1 VTNMT
6 TIEVNNL
13 TKVYRLYNSPRDR
26 LREIISLNGKK
37 FHHEFYALNDVSLKV
52 EKGETV
58 GVIGQNGGGKSTLLK
73 IICGVIR
80 PTSGSVHINGRI
92 AALLELGAG
101 FHPEFTGRENVY
113 MNGALIGFSREEMNQ
128 RFPAI
133 ESFAEIGEFIEQPVK
148 TYSSG
153 MFVRLAFAGAINV
166 NPDILVVDEAL
177 AVGDTRFQ
185 LKCIEKMKEFKK
197 SGKTIIFV
205 THDIYSVRNFCDRA
219 IWLHQGMIKLTGDTI
234 SVTDAYAD
242 FMKFEFN
249 HDNNPQMAPKESKY
263 NILSIDRVHVMN
275 SNLFETNEIEA
286 GKPFSIKVEYKLHE
300 DFEGVVGG
308 VAIYSKDNTYV
319 CGLNTKLD
327 NFTLP
332 SEKGNYQLTI
342 HYTSCTLLPGTYY
355 IYLGF
360 FESTAVVNLDFKSR
374 AHHFYVS
381 AKKYKAE
388 GLCLLDHQWEISSI

>member
-1 VTNMT
+1 MNV
-6 TIEVNNL
+6 IEVKNL
-13 TKVYRLYNSPRDR
+13 TKIYKLYNSPKDH
-26 LREIISLNGKK
+26 LSEIISPWGKK
-37 FHHEFYALNDVSLKV
+37 FHHEFHALNDVSFNV
-52 EKGETV
+52 EKGQTV
-58 GVIGQNGGGKSTLLK
+58 GIIGQNGSGKSTLLK
-73 IICGVIR
+73 IICGVTR
-80 PTSGSVHINGRI
+80 PTSGSVQVNGRI
-92 AALLELGAG
+92 SALLELGAG
-101 FHPEFTGRENVY
+101 FHPEFSGRENVY
-113 MNGALIGFSREEMNQ
+113 LNGSLMGFSQKEMEL
-128 RFPAI
+128 RFSDI
-133 ESFAEIGEFIEQPVK
+133 ETFAEIGEFIEQPVK
-148 TYSSG
+148 TYSNG

-249 HDNNPQMAPKESKY
+249 HDNNPQMVPKESKY

-342 HYTSCTLLPGTYY
+342 HYTSSNLLSGTYY
-355 IYLGF
+355 ITVGF
-360 FESTAVVNLDFKSR
+360 FESTAIVILDFKSR
-374 AHHFYVS
+374 AHSFYVS
-381 AKKYKAE
+381 AKNYKAE
-388 GLCLLDHQWEISSI
+388 GLCLLDHKW